1 MKALI
6 VMDMLNDFID
16 EKGPLYC
23 GEESREMVPFIGKK
37 IEEYRR
43 SGDKVIYVC
52 DAHAPDD
59 KEFRMFAGH
68 AVKGTKGAQVIEA
81 LKPGASDVVIE
92 KTTVKPFYGTGLESA
107 LEEIKPEEV
116 GVVGVCTSICIM
128 EVVSELR
135 VRGYKTVVYR
145 EGVADFDKKAHEFA
159 LARMEKVYGAIVE

>member
-1 MKALI
+1 MRALI

-23 GEESREMVPFIGKK
+23 GKKSREMVPFIGKK

-59 KEFRMFAGH
+59 KEFRMFTGH
-68 AVKGTKGAQVIEA
+68 AVKGTEGARVVEA

-92 KTTVKPFYGTGLESA
+92 KTTVKPFYGTELESI
-107 LEEIKPEEV
+107 LEEIKPEEI

-128 EVVSELR
+128 EVVSDLR

-145 EGVADFDKKAHEFA
+145 EGVADFDEKAHEFA
-159 LARMEKVYGAIVE
+159 LGRMEKVYGAEVR